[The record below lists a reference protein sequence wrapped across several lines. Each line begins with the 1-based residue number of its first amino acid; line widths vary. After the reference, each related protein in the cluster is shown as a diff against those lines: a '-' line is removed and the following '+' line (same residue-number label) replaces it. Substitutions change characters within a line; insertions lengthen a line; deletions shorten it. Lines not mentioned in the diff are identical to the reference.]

1 MAKQTQQSGV
11 LRAIIM
17 VLTIN
22 TITPINETTTKLEI
36 VIHSSA
42 SNLEPAIGLLFKS
55 FGNSVLTSSQEML
68 DFAVDKTKEW
78 WVGRIAEQE
87 QKELNKLAESVA
99 EQAKN
104 SYLIS
109 HDSVAKK
116 ITINQ

>member
-1 MAKQTQQSGV
+1 
-11 LRAIIM
+11 M

-55 FGNSVLTSSQEML
+55 FGNSVLAGNQEML
-68 DFAVDKTKEW
+68 DFVVDKTKKW
-78 WVGRIAEQE
+78 WVERIAEQE
-87 QKELNKLAESVA
+87 QKELTNLAESIA
-99 EQAKN
+99 QQAKN
-104 SYLIS
+104 TYLAS

-116 ITINQ
+116 ITVYQ